1 MPVALSSSRTA
12 YRGTGWRVVEA
23 QHKVSTLKLV
33 ETLAEQALLEEVL
46 EASKPPLP
54 HDCAGLDYLLATP
67 FRYGPYPH
75 GSRFRRAGRTPGVF
89 YAAERVETALAEM
102 AFYRLLFF
110 AESPATPLPAN
121 AADYTAFAAAL
132 ATDASIDL
140 TVPPLSETGNWTDR
154 TDYAACQAL
163 ADTARGEEIE
173 LIRYRSVRDPAGGAN
188 LAVLTCAVFAQ
199 RAPID
204 RQTWK
209 IQVGRH
215 GVQALC
221 DFPRQSLEFV
231 RAGFAA
237 DPRLG

>member
-1 MPVALSSSRTA
+1 MLHRTFSERPTA
-12 YRGTGWRVVEA
+12 AGTA
-23 QHKVSTLKLV
+23 
-33 ETLAEQALLEEVL
+33 
-46 EASKPPLP
+46 
-54 HDCAGLDYLLATP
+54 
-67 FRYGPYPH
+67 
-75 GSRFRRAGRTPGVF
+75 
-89 YAAERVETALAEM
+89 ALAINCVSCEYFEYT
-102 AFYRLLFF
+102 AWCTQKGSKDIT
-110 AESPATPLPAN
+110 SPATPLPAN